1 MTGLGMTETSPSCTF
16 GTGDIIK
23 AGYVGVPAP
32 GCKVKLVP
40 SGDKLEAR
48 FHGPHVTPGY
58 WRAPLLTAEAF
69 DSEGYYCTGDALR
82 FYDPIA
88 RNWAS
93 CSTAASPKTSSSIPA
108 PSSVGRCGRASS
120 ARRRHV
126 MDVVVTGI
134 DRHAIGLLV
143 FPRMEH
149 CHPLSG
155 LGRRSQRRGSAFERT
170 CTRAFPKPPERL
182 ERRCQRFL
190 HAHRPFAAASSRAV
204 DRSSRT
210 DGQRLHQ
217 SGGGATRRAPSLHRF
232 RKSSDPDVIIV
243 HKTKQQETI

>member
-108 PSSVGRCGRASS
+108 PSSVWGRCGRASS

-143 FPRMEH
+143 FRAWNIAIRCPGWAEGASVEEV
-149 CHPLSG
+149 LSSAPVRERFQS
-155 LGRRSQRRGSAFERT
+155 LLSDLNADASGSSMRID
-170 CTRAFPKPPERL
+170 RL
-182 ERRCQRFL
+182 LLQ
-190 HAHRPFAAASSRAV
+190 AAAV

-210 DGQRLHQ
+210 DRQRLHQ
-217 SGGGATRRAPSLHRF
+217 SGGGASAALPSLHRF
-232 RKSSDPDVIIV
+232 MSSDPNVIIV
-243 HKTKQQETI
+243 HKTKQRRQI